1 MIRLGEKSSFHDYQ
15 KVPLHF
21 KRGNFENYLNYQQLY
36 RGILLLNT
44 WFLYFCSLLF
54 FIRDFCMFKIR

>member
-21 KRGNFENYLNYQQLY
+21 KREIFENYVNDQQF
-36 RGILLLNT
+36 IEVPNLLAIVYL
-44 WFLYFCSLLF
+44 
-54 FIRDFCMFKIR
+54 